1 VSDSPTRDLAAFE
14 ERLGY
19 SFRRRELLE
28 TALCHAS
35 RANEDSELVSNE
47 RLEFLGDSVV
57 GLVVAH
63 RLYEAHSTWEE
74 GDLTRALHALVDK
87 RAHAALAEDLGLAEV
102 IELGRTVR
110 GSDADASGLRS
121 ILADAMEAVIGA
133 MYLDGGEP
141 PVGDL
146 IERCFPAAFEAGA
159 TPPSRDPKTE
169 LQEACVA
176 HFSAFPRYSLTSD
189 TGVEGDESR
198 FRMEVVLPDAGATT
212 GRGVGRSKRSAQR
225 MAAQAALEA
234 LLAEGLRDEE
244 SSG

>member
-1 VSDSPTRDLAAFE
+1 MNDSSPRDLTAFE

-19 SFRRRELLE
+19 KFRRRELLE

-35 RANEDSELVSNE
+35 RANEVPGLVSNE

-63 RLYEAHSTWEE
+63 RLYQAHSTWEE

-87 RAHAALAEDLGLAEV
+87 RAHATLAIDLGLGDV

-110 GSDADASGLRS
+110 GSDADRIGLRN
-121 ILADAMEAVIGA
+121 ILANAMEAVIGG

-141 PVGDL
+141 PVGAL

-159 TPPSRDPKTE
+159 TRPSRDPKTE

-176 HFSAFPRYSLTSD
+176 RFGTLPRYSLLSD
-189 TGVEGDESR
+189 TGVDGDEVR
-198 FRMEVVLPDAGATT
+198 FQVEVELPDPDATT
-212 GRGVGRSKRSAQR
+212 GHGIGRSKRIAER
-225 MAAQAALEA
+225 LAAGAALEA
-234 LLAEGLRDEE
+234 LPAAVLSDEE
-244 SSG
+244 SSA